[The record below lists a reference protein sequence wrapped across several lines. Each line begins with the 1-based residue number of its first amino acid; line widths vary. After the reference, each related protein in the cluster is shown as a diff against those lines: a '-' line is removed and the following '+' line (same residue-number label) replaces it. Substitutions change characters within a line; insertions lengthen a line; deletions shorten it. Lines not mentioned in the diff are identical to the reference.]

1 MGSDLVLRPRGRLRR
16 FWTAT
21 LAASVLAT
29 AESVVVPTAI
39 APAAGAP

>member
-1 MGSDLVLRPRGRLRR
+1 MSSHLDLRPRGRLRR

-29 AESVVVPTAI
+29 AESVVVPTASGS
-39 APAAGAP
+39 AAGAP

>member
-1 MGSDLVLRPRGRLRR
+1 MSSDLDLRLRGRLRR

-29 AESVVVPTAI
+29 AESVVVPVAN
-39 APAAGAP
+39 ASAAGAP